1 MKGPYWPNRHGP
13 SEVGMKSAIR
23 SAAISP
29 RTRSFR
35 ASPSVTLRGRHSS
48 PEEWRPPRTIVS
60 SSEGGIDF
68 ASIPTERNAA
78 AMTRT
83 PASDIAGK

>member
-1 MKGPYWPNRHGP
+1 MKI
-13 SEVGMKSAIR
+13 AIR
-23 SAAISP
+23 SGAISP
-29 RTRSFR
+29 CTRSFS

-68 ASIPTERNAA
+68 ASIPTERNAE